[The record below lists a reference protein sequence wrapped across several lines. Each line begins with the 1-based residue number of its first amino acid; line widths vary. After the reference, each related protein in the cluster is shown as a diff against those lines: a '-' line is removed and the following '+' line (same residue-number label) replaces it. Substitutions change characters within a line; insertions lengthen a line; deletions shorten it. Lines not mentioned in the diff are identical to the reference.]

1 MKKIMTMVSALMVA
15 ATMNAEKVN
24 NTEAFTETVVTV
36 PARVRFVK
44 GDSYSYSVVSENKI
58 VAECVKAAVKNGVL
72 SFNLANGLTA
82 EEAAE
87 NALTI
92 VITAPGMPEF
102 KTSRDMKATEIKS
115 AVSEDTNS
123 YTYNK

>member
-1 MKKIMTMVSALMVA
+1 MTMVSALMIA

-24 NTEAFTETVVTV
+24 STEAFTETVVTV

-44 GDSYSYSVVSENKI
+44 GDNYSYSVVSENKI
-58 VAECVKAAVKNGVL
+58 VAECVKVAVVNGVL
-72 SFNLANGLTA
+72 SFNLSNGLTA
-82 EEAAE
+82 EEAAA
-87 NALTI
+87 NDLTI

-102 KTSRDMKATEIKS
+102 KTSRDMKATNVK
-115 AVSEDTNS
+115 AAANDDTNS

>member
-44 GDSYSYSVVSENKI
+44 GESYSYSVVSENKI
-58 VAECVKAAVKNGVL
+58 VADCVKAAVANGVL

-82 EEAAE
+82 EEAAA
-87 NALTI
+87 NDLTI

-102 KTSRDMKATEIKS
+102 KTSRDMKTTNVKA
-115 AVSEDTNS
+115 AANEDTNS